1 MTHDPV
7 RYRRLMELF
16 DQAASLSDDARSE
29 LLVRVGSE
37 EPALEAELRALLTL
51 DNQRGDLFDSIG
63 GRLDAAGLADVWHE
77 SGDGDQGAGSL
88 DAVQP
93 DPDIGRV
100 IAGRYRLDALLGTGS
115 MGRVYRAFDAGAARE
130 VAIKLLRADLIHDPR
145 HVMRFRREFRAIAR
159 LDHPGCVSVFE
170 EGRHQQQHYIV
181 MEYVSGGNLGQLVGA
196 RDEVL
201 FPILIQLA
209 ATLAYIHGRR
219 VIHRDLKPANVLL
232 APGDPPLPKLADF
245 GIVRLP
251 DESEMRLT
259 DTGAILGTIDYL
271 APEQLE
277 GQAPDPRSDLY
288 ALGCVI
294 YSLWAD
300 RPPFLGSP
308 YQRLR
313 ARVEREAPLLRTVAP
328 HAPEALE
335 RLVARLLQRD
345 MSERPQRAGDVA
357 RELADHWSR
366 HGGAPVSAQV
376 PSAGPDRA
384 VGEYLYQPGLIGR
397 DAPMATLMAS
407 IEAAATGPSSRL
419 VAVHGDAGL
428 GKTRLI
434 NELEQR
440 MARHGGRVIAVH
452 CRSAVLTPFDP
463 FPAVLA
469 ALDEA
474 LDTSASLQGQDE
486 QALGAREPRDVD
498 TAGARHRQLRFPA
511 DYGVVAR
518 RRLARAIT
526 GKLLALRGQAPIV
539 LALEDLHGAASNA
552 LALLGEL
559 LVQLERI
566 EGPRPVVVATL
577 RPQGRAPLESVLR
590 GRAEIAHIGLQPL
603 LREAVE
609 QIAAAMLAVA
619 APDLPARLVTHLTRH
634 CGGNPLM
641 VQSALRA
648 LVDRGDLH
656 LTSSGWTL
664 EVDALAADV
673 TSAAS
678 EPVRRRVYA
687 LGAPTRAV
695 LAAAAVCGPWFDV
708 ELVCRATGADQDAVI
723 DAVDEAMRASVVQLI
738 RGRSPRDRYA
748 FEHERMA
755 EILREEL
762 TPGQRTRYH
771 DAFGMALLQRGTA
784 SPPTL
789 AFHFGRGSD
798 GARAFRHLREAVLWA
813 LDACDYEAAQHY
825 LRDALAR
832 VDSLPD
838 EEREAARSEC
848 TELLADA
855 LIVAGHTR
863 QGIDALRRLPLET
876 APPVTRARRLR
887 KLGLALMRTTE
898 VGEGLALLQRALAV
912 LGDVMPRGRRRMYM
926 RMLRDLALAV
936 FRRVFRRAPVVDQA
950 TEERALIHRE
960 LGILHRTIDLERSAA
975 HLAAFIRLA
984 QCLGVSAYRIEA
996 HAGAAFLF
1004 SLRAWPRLAAGS
1016 YERARRLALD
1026 SGDMH
1031 GLARADIVRGGTAAL
1046 LGQDEEAAFAHF
1058 LEGLRVAERTG
1069 DRFLI
1074 NFALTMRGWGATFVG
1089 RADQAAADFE
1099 RAGALAAELDM
1110 PWLRDEAAYGQSM
1123 VAIMHG
1129 HAASA
1134 VSTARRILASDI
1146 RLALPVF
1153 DAFANELLGGEAFVA
1168 GRFRDAV
1175 GYFERAR
1182 AHYAAHRLES
1192 GWGTMAK
1199 MFYGEAL
1206 LCLVDEQGPQAE
1218 PDLIGKLRPV
1228 LRWARRQARLPAF
1241 RGCDLLL
1248 RGVCESRRGNEQ
1260 AARKLF
1266 ARVQTIRGARARITY
1281 VDLWCRARIAFERW
1295 HLGDARETVGAAL
1308 DEIDG
1313 MYRSAGAS
1321 NMRAW
1326 LAHMRDVCGV

>member
-1 MTHDPV
+1 MTRDPV

-16 DQAASLSDDARSE
+16 DQAVSRSDDARSA
-29 LLVRVGSE
+29 LLAQVGSE
-37 EPALEAELRALLTL
+37 EPALEAELRALLAL
-51 DNQRGDLFDSIG
+51 DGPRDDCFDSIE
-63 GRLDAAGLADVWHE
+63 GRLDAVGLAGVWHG
-77 SGDGDQGAGSL
+77 SGDANQGIDAESAG
-88 DAVQP
+88 APGP
-93 DPDIGRV
+93 DPEIGRM
-100 IAGRYRLDALLGTGS
+100 IAGRYRLDALLGAGS

-145 HVMRFRREFRAIAR
+145 HVMRFRREFRAISR

-170 EGRHQQQHYIV
+170 EGRHQQQHYIA

-209 ATLAYIHGRR
+209 AALAYIHGRR
-219 VIHRDLKPANVLL
+219 IIHRDLKLANVLL
-232 APGDPPLPKLADF
+232 APGDSPVPKLADF
-245 GIVRLP
+245 GIVRLL
-251 DESEMRLT
+251 DEIDTRLT

-335 RLVARLLQRD
+335 RLVARLLQRNVA
-345 MSERPQRAGDVA
+345 ERPQRAGDVA

-376 PSAGPDRA
+376 PGAGPDRA

-397 DAPMATLMAS
+397 DAPMATLMAN

-419 VAVHGDAGL
+419 VAVHGEAGL
-428 GKTRLI
+428 GKTMLI
-434 NELEQR
+434 TDLEQR
-440 MARHGGRVIAVH
+440 MARHGGRVIVVH

-474 LDTSASLQGQDE
+474 LGTSASLHDQDE
-486 QALGAREPRDVD
+486 RPRAASESH
-498 TAGARHRQLRFPA
+498 TGGARHREPRFPA
-511 DYGVVAR
+511 DHGVVAR

-526 GKLLALRGQAPIV
+526 GKLLSLHRQAPV
-539 LALEDLHGAASNA
+539 LLALEDLHGAATNA

-559 LVQLERI
+559 LAQLERI
-566 EGPRPVVVATL
+566 EGRRPVVVATL

-590 GRAEIAHIGLQPL
+590 DRAEIALMVLQPL
-603 LREAVE
+603 APEAVE

-648 LVDRGDLH
+648 LVDRGHLH

-664 EVDALAADV
+664 ESDALAADV
-673 TSAAS
+673 TSAAR
-678 EPVRRRVYA
+678 EPVRRRLDA
-687 LGAPTRAV
+687 LGAPTRAI
-695 LAAAAVCGPWFDV
+695 LAAAAVCGPRFDI
-708 ELVCRATGADQDAVI
+708 ELVCRATGADHDAVI
-723 DAVDEAMRASVVQLI
+723 DAVDEAMRASVVQLV
-738 RGRSPRDRYA
+738 RGRSPYDRYA

-762 TPGQRTRYH
+762 APGQRTRYH
-771 DAFGMALLQRGTA
+771 DALGTALAERGTA

-789 AFHFGRGSD
+789 AFHFSRGSD
-798 GARAFRHLREAVLWA
+798 GARAFHHLREAALWA
-813 LDACDYEAAQHY
+813 FDACDYEAAQHY

-838 EEREAARSEC
+838 EEREAARIEC

-855 LIVAGHTR
+855 LIMAGHTR
-863 QGIDALRRLPLET
+863 RGIDALRQLPLET
-876 APPVTRARRLR
+876 APPVTQARRLR
-887 KLGLALMRTTE
+887 KLGLALLRTTD
-898 VGEGLALLQRALAV
+898 VGEGLAFLQRALAV
-912 LGDVMPRGRRRMYM
+912 LGDVMPRARRRMHV
-926 RMLRDLALAV
+926 RMLCDVALTAV
-936 FRRVFRRAPVVDQA
+936 RRVFRRAPVIDQA

-960 LGILHRTIDLERSAA
+960 LGILYRVIDLERSAA

-984 QCLGVSAYRIEA
+984 ERLGVNAYRIEA
-996 HAGAAFLF
+996 HVGAAFLF
-1004 SLRAWPRLAAGS
+1004 SLRPWPRLAAGS

-1046 LGQDEEAAFAHF
+1046 LGHDEQAAFAHF

-1074 NFALTMRGWGATFVG
+1074 NFALTMRGWGAAFQG
-1089 RADQAAADFE
+1089 RAEQAGEDFE
-1099 RAGALAAELDM
+1099 RAGALATELDI

-1123 VAIMHG
+1123 VAVVHG
-1129 HAASA
+1129 HAAFA
-1134 VSTARRILASDI
+1134 VSTAHRMLASDM
-1146 RLALPVF
+1146 RLALPAF
-1153 DAFANELLGGEAFVA
+1153 EAFANELLGGAAFVA

-1182 AHYAAHRLES
+1182 SHYTAHRLER
-1192 GWGTMAK
+1192 GWGAMTK

-1218 PDLIGKLRPV
+1218 PDLVRKLRPMV
-1228 LRWARRQARLPAF
+1228 RWARRQARLPAF

-1248 RGVCESRRGNEQ
+1248 RGVYESRRGNER

-1266 ARVQTIRGARARITY
+1266 ARVWSIRGESARITY
-1281 VDLWCRARIAFERW
+1281 VDLWCRARITFERW
-1295 HLGDARETVGAAL
+1295 HLGDARETVCAAL
-1308 DEIDG
+1308 DELDD

-1321 NMRAW
+1321 DMRAW
-1326 LAHMRDVCGV
+1326 LSRMRDVCGL